1 MRAPTSLSWAGPAA
15 RTGVSPRPEVRK
27 VLAPMTASRRLVLCL
42 ALTCPTAAGANQI
55 GVATRPPEN
64 VKILTELDPQALRGE
79 MRRMSAALGVT
90 CDHCHVDGNFASDE
104 KPPKRS
110 ARWMLKMTRAL
121 NTREFPKYQIK
132 DGESVLGRVT
142 CFTCHR
148 GAIEPPTAPPAP

>member
-1 MRAPTSLSWAGPAA
+1 
-15 RTGVSPRPEVRK
+15 
-27 VLAPMTASRRLVLCL
+27 
-42 ALTCPTAAGANQI
+42 
-55 GVATRPPEN
+55 
-64 VKILTELDPQALRGE
+64 
-79 MRRMSAALGVT
+79 MSAALGVT